1 MRILA
6 RWITGG
12 AVALLAI
19 AGVGTASAAAS
30 AASPVVGH
38 LYVNDNT
45 AGANTI
51 AGFDRNAD
59 GSLTPL
65 PGSPF
70 AAGGSGNG
78 APVASQ
84 GSLQQSADGRFLL
97 ATDAG
102 SNQISVL
109 RIRGNGSLAPVD
121 TARSDGV
128 QPVSIAVHGSLVYV
142 ANAGAGGNSYSG
154 FVLSR
159 SGRLTH
165 LPGSTIALPD
175 GSQPG
180 DILFNSTGTE
190 VAATRVGTSLI
201 DSFRVR
207 RDGRLAAAPNSPIPA
222 QGLGPFGSEFGPT
235 NPNQLFV
242 SNAHDGAG
250 KGTVSAFSVNAFGSL
265 TPIGSS
271 PFANQ
276 QTATCWVEITHDGR
290 FLFAVNT
297 ADSTVSRYAIAPGG
311 TLSLLGSTQLKNPT
325 GLAPVDARLDPSGS
339 TLSVVDGGGNAV
351 STLAVNGGD
360 LTELSSSPTPLP
372 AGAHPAGI
380 VVK

>member
-6 RWITGG
+6 RLFLGG
-12 AVALLAI
+12 AFALLALTGF
-19 AGVGTASAAAS
+19 GVASAAAS
-30 AASPVVGH
+30 PPSAVVGH
-38 LYVNDNT
+38 VYVDDNT
-45 AGANTI
+45 AGANTV
-51 AGFDRNAD
+51 AGFARHAD
-59 GSLTPL
+59 GTLSPL
-65 PGSPF
+65 AGSPF
-70 AAGGSGNG
+70 AAGGAGSG

-97 ATDAG
+97 VTDEG

-109 RIRGNGSLAPVD
+109 RIRHDGSLSLVHVA
-121 TARSDGV
+121 SSHGV

-142 ANAGAGGNSYSG
+142 ANAGNGGNSYSG
-154 FVLSR
+154 FVLTR
-159 SGRLTH
+159 SGRLIH
-165 LPGSTIALPD
+165 LPESTIPLPD

-180 DILFNSTGTE
+180 DILFNSTGTK

-207 RDGRLAAAPNSPIPA
+207 FDGRLAPAPHSPIPA
-222 QGLGPFGSEFGPT
+222 QGLGPFGSEFRPT

-250 KGTVSAFSVNAFGSL
+250 NGTVSAYSVGLFGSL

-271 PFANQ
+271 PFADH
-276 QTATCWVEITHDGR
+276 QTAPCWVEITHDGR

-297 ADSTVSRYAIAPGG
+297 ADSTVSRYSIARSGSL
-311 TLSLLGSTQLKNPT
+311 TLLGSTPLNHAA
-325 GLAPVDARLDPSGS
+325 GFAPVDARLDPAGR
-339 TLSVVDGGGNAV
+339 TLFVVGGGGDAV
-351 STLAVNGGD
+351 SALAVNGGA
-360 LTELSSSPTPLP
+360 LTELASSPTPLP

-380 VVK
+380 VVR